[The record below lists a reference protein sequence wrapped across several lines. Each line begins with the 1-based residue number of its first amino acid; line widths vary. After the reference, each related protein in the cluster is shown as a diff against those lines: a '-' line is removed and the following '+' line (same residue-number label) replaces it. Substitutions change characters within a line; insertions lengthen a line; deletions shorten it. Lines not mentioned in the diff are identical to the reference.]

1 MEDFNETFA
10 VMYVRNNQYYPIALT
25 AEQQMMIQTFMNSL
39 FATTGN
45 RKLNLINQPFGKP
58 TNLVTKKTRLPSKVS

>member
-10 VMYVRNNQYYPIALT
+10 VMYIRDDQFYPIALSE
-25 AEQQMMIQTFMNSL
+25 EQVIVIQTFIKSL

-45 RKLNLINQPFGKP
+45 RKLNLINQPFGKA
-58 TNLVTKKTRLPSKVS
+58 TNLVTKKD

>member
-25 AEQQMMIQTFMNSL
+25 ADQQMMIQTFMNSL

-45 RKLNLINQPFGKP
+45 GKLNLIDQPFGNA
-58 TNLVTKKTRLPSKVS
+58 TNLVTKKD

>member
-25 AEQQMMIQTFMNSL
+25 AEQQMMIQTFLKGL
-39 FATTGN
+39 FASTGN
-45 RKLNLINQPFGKP
+45 GKLNLIDQPFGNAI
-58 TNLVTKKTRLPSKVS
+58 NLVAKKD